1 MIDIFLLIVI
11 ISITII
17 LLISSLY
24 ILAYYSNPDDTNF
37 GSSLI
42 CKIISILGLTIT
54 FGEVLLLPLDV
65 SNIRGDLG
73 GLRMDLI
80 WKITYITIAIFIFII
95 IPFANSFYECDPDS
109 TFCQKI
115 FGSFCFFF
123 FEIIIITLIF
133 FLDSYFFF

>member
-42 CKIISILGLTIT
+42 CKIISILGLN
-54 FGEVLLLPLDV
+54 
-65 SNIRGDLG
+65 NI
-73 GLRMDLI
+73 
-80 WKITYITIAIFIFII
+80 W
-95 IPFANSFYECDPDS
+95 
-109 TFCQKI
+109 
-115 FGSFCFFF
+115 
-123 FEIIIITLIF
+123 
-133 FLDSYFFF
+133 